1 MTEWNMLTATA
12 TQLSRLLQQG
22 HTTSHDIVQASLAQ
36 IDRHNRAGLQL
47 HALISVDPA
56 SALTQ
61 AADRDRERAQGR
73 VRGPLHGVPIIV
85 KDAITTSRG
94 LGLPTTA
101 GAVAF
106 QDTYGRANAPIID
119 SLLDQGM
126 IILGKASMT
135 EFCGLKATC
144 ITTGWSAV
152 NGQTQSPY
160 IAGGFRP
167 DDLFIGRSGP
177 GGSSSGSAVGVAA
190 GFAPLALG
198 TETSGSVCMPANRAG
213 LYSITAT
220 QGSVSLEGVF
230 SLSKGFD
237 KLGAM
242 ARCPEDLALMTTAL
256 TGVHYEQSGGWE
268 DVSVGFVDPLVWDAF
283 AFQKTPDPDVEQ
295 QILGSYEWA
304 RSQIAQRGGRVACP
318 VELPTMESLHYE
330 GQSVNYSVAF
340 YEFPKLFEK
349 FCSMLEAPKVHSV
362 PELIEWNKAH
372 ASVALPPPHTDQND
386 LLETL
391 KSTMN
396 DEKAAAAKAYAQRLA
411 GAEGI
416 DATLAKHGID
426 IIIGPG
432 DCAICAVAALAG
444 YPTGM
449 VPLGRL
455 EGPGGLGQPQGL
467 MLISRAGGEQ
477 KLLQFMHLW
486 KEIVGDWE
494 VPPLLC

>member
-1 MTEWNMLTATA
+1 MTEWNVLTATA
-12 TQLSRLLQQG
+12 TQLSRFLQEG
-22 HTTSHDIVQASLAQ
+22 HTTSHDIVQAYLAQ
-36 IDRHNRAGLQL
+36 IDQHNRAGLQL
-47 HALISVDPA
+47 HALISVNPA
-56 SALTQ
+56 TALAQ
-61 AADRDRERAQGR
+61 AAARDRERAQGR
-73 VRGPLHGVPIIV
+73 IRGPLHGVPIIV
-85 KDAITTSRG
+85 KDAIITSRA

-106 QDTYGRANAPIID
+106 QDTYGCANAAIIE

-126 IILGKASMT
+126 IILAKASMT

-144 ITTGWSAV
+144 ITAGWSAV

-177 GGSSSGSAVGVAA
+177 GGSSSGSAVGIAA

-213 LYSITAT
+213 LYSITVT
-220 QGSVSLEGVF
+220 QGSVPLEGVF
-230 SLSKGFD
+230 SLSRDFD
-237 KLGAM
+237 KIGAM
-242 ARCPEDLALMTTAL
+242 ARCPGDLALVSQAL
-256 TGVHYEQSGGWE
+256 NGVEYKPPAGWT

-283 AFQKTPDPDVEQ
+283 AFQKSPDQDVER
-295 QILGSYEWA
+295 QILSSYEWA
-304 RSQIAQRGGRVACP
+304 RSQIAQRGGRVVYP

-340 YEFPKLFEK
+340 YEFPKLFET
-349 FCSMLEAPKVHSV
+349 FCSMLEEPKVQSV
-362 PELIEWNKAH
+362 PELIEWNKDH
-372 ASVALPPPHTDQND
+372 ASIAMPPPHTDQTD

-391 KSTMN
+391 KSSMD
-396 DEKAAAAKAYAQRLA
+396 DEKAAAAKTYAQRLA
-411 GAEGI
+411 GPEGI
-416 DATLAKHGID
+416 DATVEKHGVD

-477 KLLQFMHLW
+477 KLLQFMHQW
-486 KEIVGDWE
+486 KEIAGDWE
-494 VPPLLC
+494 VPPLLA